1 MRELPVSEQVSFT
14 DRVAAVTGGAQGIGR
29 AICEA
34 FAADGA
40 DVAIVDIDHES
51 ATETADEIAET
62 FDADTL
68 AVECDVSEH
77 DDATAMVE
85 AVVDELGRLDYMINN
100 AGLGMGKPFRES
112 EPSEWDHVIG
122 VCHYG
127 TLNCSH
133 AVLDHMAERGSGV
146 IINFASDSYKGN
158 DPGLSV
164 YGAAKAANVSFT
176 KTLSNE
182 VGGDGVRVNCVS
194 PGTTRTPATD
204 EWIDEYEEKIL
215 DSYALDRLGEPEDI
229 ANMVA
234 LLCSDAADWV
244 TGQTVSVNG
253 GYIRG

>member
-1 MRELPVSEQVSFT
+1 MREHAVSEEVTFT
-14 DRVAAVTGGAQGIGR
+14 DRVAAVTGGARGIGR
-29 AICEA
+29 AICAA

-40 DVAIVDIDHES
+40 DVAVVDIDEES
-51 ATETADEIAET
+51 AAETAAEVAEAFGVET
-62 FDADTL
+62 V

-77 DDATAMVE
+77 DDAVAMVDT
-85 AVVDELGRLDYMINN
+85 VVDELGRLDYMINN
-100 AGLGMGKPFRES
+100 AGLGNGEPFRVS
-112 EPSEWDHVIG
+112 EPDDWDHVIG

-182 VGGDGVRVNCVS
+182 VGGDGIRVNCVS
-194 PGTTRTPATD
+194 PGTTRTPATS